1 MRLKRVRVRDYR
13 SVNDSGEFEV
23 EHDKT
28 ILVGINEAGKT
39 CLLTAME
46 QLNAPT
52 TRPKF
57 KALADYPRARY
68 TEVQRGDRAA
78 GDVEV
83 VVATF
88 LLDDEDRTAV
98 AKVAPDL
105 GDLQMVRFT
114 RTLDNTSTPRL
125 IDVPE
130 YKLFRNIEEDLQRT
144 RKALQAVEGTE
155 GIVAKL
161 DAAVSAFALTDRL
174 TGSKAATLDAHLSEA
189 VAEIDEDNE
198 RELTRLRKVRGAI
211 AISKQRAAAASVLV
225 GRLPQ
230 FVYYSTYF
238 QVRPRINLKALA
250 AREVAGD
257 TEEGYDFGNLCL
269 LKVVG
274 LTAKELADLADGQP
288 QEQQPQYRN
297 NPRAYDE
304 AVRAHQD
311 KLDDRQNRLNAA
323 SVSLTQQI
331 RKVWGDEQV
340 QLRFV
345 ADGHYLKVTVVDD
358 LGVEVELDQ
367 RSEGFRWLVSFFVV
381 FRAQSEGDLKN
392 AILLLDEPGLSL
404 HALKQ
409 QQFRHTVGELAGTN
423 QVIYTTHSPFMVGS
437 DELDLVRIVEMAD
450 RTTGTKVHT
459 RIAVDDPAS
468 LYPLQAALGYEL
480 AQSMF
485 TQARNL
491 VCEGYTD
498 MLYVE
503 ALNVAA
509 SDAGSGFK
517 HPVALVPALSASK
530 VIYYVTVLVSQDFKV
545 AALLDSDQAGD
556 KAAEQDELVAM
567 LEKKRLLRT
576 KDFTAGSVKGPE
588 IEDLLRE
595 TLVAVA
601 KERCGWD
608 VEKVAIDQPHRR
620 LVDILTKEVSGFS
633 KLKLTRAFM
642 SWLGEYGFDELPDD
656 EQEAVRRFFTVT
668 NKALA

>member
-1 MRLKRVRVRDYR
+1 MRLKSVRVRDYR

-46 QLNAPT
+46 QLNAPVA
-52 TRPKF
+52 RPKF
-57 KALADYPRARY
+57 KALTDYPRARY

-78 GDVEV
+78 HDVSV
-83 VVATF
+83 VVASF
-88 LLDDEDRTAV
+88 ELDADDREAV
-98 AKVAPDL
+98 AEVAPEL
-105 GDLQMVRFT
+105 GDLQSYQLT
-114 RTLDNTSTPRL
+114 RRLDNSSTHSLPDAPPHKTFQ
-125 IDVPE
+125 DVQ
-130 YKLFRNIEEDLQRT
+130 EDLQRT
-144 RKALQAVEGTE
+144 RKALRVIEGTDA
-155 GIVAKL
+155 VLAKF
-161 DAAVSAFALTDRL
+161 DAAVEAFSPTERL
-174 TGSKAATLDAHLSEA
+174 SGEKATALDACLSEA

-198 RELTRLRKVRGAI
+198 RELSRLRKIRGALDL
-211 AISKQRAAAASVLV
+211 SKQRTAAASILK

-230 FVYYSTYF
+230 FVYYSSYF
-238 QVRPRINLKALA
+238 QVHPRINLRALA
-250 AREVAGD
+250 AREATGD

-269 LKVVG
+269 LNVVG
-274 LTAKELADLADGQP
+274 LTAKELASLADGQP
-288 QEQQPQYRN
+288 EESQYQNNRAGYTDAVKAYQE
-297 NPRAYDE
+297 
-304 AVRAHQD
+304 

-331 RKVWGDEQV
+331 RRVWGDEQV

-409 QQFRHTVGELAGTN
+409 QQFRYTVGDLAGTN

-437 DELDLVRIVEMAD
+437 DELDLVRIVEMPD

-485 TQARNL
+485 TQTRNL

-517 HPVALVPALSASK
+517 HTVALVPASSASK
-530 VIYYVTVLVSQDFKV
+530 VIYYVTVLVSQTFKV

-556 KAAEQDELVAM
+556 KAAEQNELVAM

-576 KDFTAGSVKGPE
+576 KDFAAGTVKGPE

-601 KERCGWD
+601 RDRCGWD
-608 VEKVAIDQPHRR
+608 VGQIATSQPQRR
-620 LVDILTKEVSGFS
+620 LVDILNKEVSGFS
-633 KLKLTRAFM
+633 KFKLTRAFL
-642 SWLGEYGFDELPDD
+642 SWLGDHGFDGLTAD
-656 EQEAVRRFFTVT
+656 EQKAVKGFFTAA
-668 NKALA
+668 NKALT

>member
-46 QLNAPT
+46 QVNAPA

-57 KALADYPRARY
+57 KALTDYPRARY

-83 VVATF
+83 VVASF
-88 LLDDEDRTAV
+88 ELDADDRAAV
-98 AKVAPDL
+98 AEVAPDL
-105 GDLQMVRFT
+105 GDLQTYQFT
-114 RTLDNTSTPRL
+114 RRLDNSSMHSLPDAPPYKRFR
-125 IDVPE
+125 DV
-130 YKLFRNIEEDLQRT
+130 EEDLQRL
-144 RKALQAVEGTE
+144 RKALQAVEGADTV
-155 GIVAKL
+155 IAKF
-161 DAAVSAFALTDRL
+161 DAAVKAFSPTERL
-174 TGSKAATLDAHLSEA
+174 IGTRAATLDACLSEA
-189 VAEIDEDNE
+189 IAEIDEDNE
-198 RELTRLRKVRGAI
+198 RELARLRKVRGAI
-211 AISKQRAAAASVLV
+211 AFSGQRDAAASVLN

-238 QVRPRINLKALA
+238 QVHPRINLKALA
-250 AREVAGD
+250 TREAAGD

-288 QEQQPQYRN
+288 EEAHYRN
-297 NPRAYDE
+297 NPQGYRE
-304 AVRAHQD
+304 AVKTYQE

-331 RKVWGDEQV
+331 RKVWGDDQV

-409 QQFRHTVGELAGTN
+409 QQFRYTVGELAGTN

-437 DELDLVRIVEMAD
+437 DELDFVRIVEMPD
-450 RTTGTKVHT
+450 RITGTKVHT

-517 HPVALVPALSASK
+517 RPVALVPASSASK

-576 KDFTAGSVKGPE
+576 KDFAAPSVKGPE

-595 TLVAVA
+595 TLVVVA
-601 KERCGWD
+601 RDRCGWD
-608 VEKVAIDQPHRR
+608 VEQIATSQPQRR
-620 LVDILTKEVSGFS
+620 LVDILKKEVSGFS
-633 KLKLTRAFM
+633 KFKLTRAFM
-642 SWLGEYGFDELPDD
+642 SWLGEHGFDGLTTD
-656 EQEAVRRFFTVT
+656 EQEAVKKFFAAA
-668 NKALA
+668 NKALT

>member
-1 MRLKRVRVRDYR
+1 MRLKWVRVRDYR

-39 CLLTAME
+39 GLLTAME
-46 QLNAPT
+46 QLNAPV

-57 KALADYPRARY
+57 KALTDYPRARY
-68 TEVQRGDRAA
+68 TEVQRGDRPA

-88 LLDDEDRTAV
+88 LLDDDDRAAV

-105 GDLQMVRFT
+105 ENLKTFQFT
-114 RTLDNTSTPRL
+114 RKLDNTSTHWLVDAP
-125 IDVPE
+125 D
-130 YKLFRNIEEDLQRT
+130 YKLFRNIEEDLQRL

-155 GIVAKL
+155 AILAKF
-161 DAAVSAFALTDRL
+161 DTAVKAFAPTERL
-174 TGSKAATLDAHLSEA
+174 TGSKAATLDACLTEA

-198 RELTRLRKVRGAI
+198 RELTRLRKIRDAI
-211 AISKQRAAAASVLV
+211 SISKQRAAAASVLL

-238 QVRPRINLKALA
+238 QVHPRINLTALA
-250 AREVAGD
+250 AREAVGD

-274 LTAKELADLADGQP
+274 LTARELAELADGQP
-288 QEQQPQYRN
+288 TEQQYGNNTDAYR
-297 NPRAYDE
+297 E
-304 AVRAHQD
+304 AVKAYQD
-311 KLDDRQNRLNAA
+311 KLDDRHNRLNAA

-367 RSEGFRWLVSFFVV
+367 RSEGFRWLLSFFVV
-381 FRAQSEGDLKN
+381 FRAQSEGNLRN

-409 QQFRHTVGELAGTN
+409 QQFRYTVGELAGTN

-437 DELDLVRIVEMAD
+437 DELDRVRIVEMPD

-503 ALNVAA
+503 ALNAAA

-517 HPVALVPALSASK
+517 HAVALVPASSASK

-567 LEKKRLLRT
+567 LERKRLLRT
-576 KDFTAGSVKGPE
+576 KDFTAEPVKGPE
-588 IEDLLRE
+588 IEDLLRQ
-595 TLVAVA
+595 TLVNVA
-601 KERCGWD
+601 KERYGWD
-608 VEKVAIDQPHRR
+608 VEQVATDQPHRR

-633 KLKLTRAFM
+633 KLKLARAFM
-642 SWLGEYGFDELPDD
+642 SWLGEHGFDGLTAG
-656 EQEAVRRFFTVT
+656 EQEAVRKFFTAT

>member
-1 MRLKRVRVRDYR
+1 MRLKRVHVRDYR

-23 EHDKT
+23 EHGKT

-46 QLNAPT
+46 QLNAPA

-57 KALADYPRARY
+57 RALIDYPRARY

-78 GDVEV
+78 SDVEV

-88 LLDDEDRTAV
+88 ELDAADRAAV
-98 AKVAPDL
+98 AEVAPDL
-105 GDLQMVRFT
+105 GDLTGFEFAR
-114 RTLDNTSTPRL
+114 RLDNTSRHVLLGAPRYKYFR
-125 IDVPE
+125 DV
-130 YKLFRNIEEDLQRT
+130 EEDLQRT
-144 RKALQAVEGTE
+144 RKALQDADAALLTKFNAAVGAFTATDQLA
-155 GIVAKL
+155 GDKAAAL
-161 DAAVSAFALTDRL
+161 DAC
-174 TGSKAATLDAHLSEA
+174 LSEA
-189 VAEIDEDNE
+189 AAELDEDDE
-198 RELTRLRKVRGAI
+198 RELNRLRKVRA
-211 AISKQRAAAASVLV
+211 AISISTQRSAAARVLSKRV
-225 GRLPQ
+225 PQ

-238 QVRPRINLKALA
+238 QVHPRINLKALA
-250 AREVAGD
+250 AREAAGD

-274 LTAKELADLADGQP
+274 LTASELAALADGQP
-288 QEQQPQYRN
+288 QENQYASRSEQYQQAVK
-297 NPRAYDE
+297 AYQE
-304 AVRAHQD
+304 
-311 KLDDRQNRLNAA
+311 KLDDRHNRLNAA
-323 SVSLTQQI
+323 SVSLTQQV

-345 ADGHYLKVTVVDD
+345 ADGHYLKVVVVDD

-381 FRAQSEGDLKN
+381 FRAQSEGDLKD

-409 QQFRHTVGELAGTN
+409 QQFRYTVGELAGTN

-437 DELDLVRIVEMAD
+437 DELDLVRIVEMKD
-450 RTTGTKVHT
+450 RTEGTKVHT
-459 RIAVDDPAS
+459 RLSVDDPAS

-485 TQARNL
+485 TQTRNL

-503 ALNVAA
+503 ALNSAA
-509 SDAGSGFK
+509 TDAGSGFK
-517 HPVALVPALSASK
+517 HAVALVPAASASK

-556 KAAEQDELVAM
+556 KAAEQDELAAM
-567 LEKKRLLRT
+567 LQKKRLLRT
-576 KDFTAGSVKGPE
+576 KDFAAGSVRAPE

-595 TLVAVA
+595 TLVSVA
-601 KERCGWD
+601 KDRCGWD
-608 VEKVAIDQPHRR
+608 VEQIAATQSERR
-620 LVDILTKEVSGFS
+620 LVDILGKEAVGFS
-633 KLKLTRAFM
+633 KLKLARAFM
-642 SWLGEYGFDELPDD
+642 SWLGEHGFDGLTAD
-656 EQEAVRRFFTVT
+656 EQDVIKQFFAAA

>member
-1 MRLKRVRVRDYR
+1 MRLKQVRVRDYR
-13 SVNDSGEFEV
+13 SINDSGEFEV

-39 CLLTAME
+39 GLLTAME
-46 QLNAPT
+46 QLNAPV
-52 TRPKF
+52 TRSKF
-57 KALADYPRARY
+57 KALTDYPRARY
-68 TEVQRGDRAA
+68 TEVQRGDRPA

-88 LLDDEDRTAV
+88 LLDDEDRAAV
-98 AKVAPDL
+98 TKVAPDFGGL
-105 GDLQMVRFT
+105 KSYEFT
-114 RTLDNTSTPRL
+114 RKLDNSSVHWM
-125 IDVPE
+125 IGGPE
-130 YKLFRNIEEDLQRT
+130 YKRFRDIEEDLQRL
-144 RKALQAVEGTE
+144 RKVLQAVEGTE
-155 GIVAKL
+155 VLLAKFETAVKAFSPTEWLFGAKATAL
-161 DAAVSAFALTDRL
+161 DSC
-174 TGSKAATLDAHLSEA
+174 LSEA
-189 VAEIDEDNE
+189 VAEIDEDND
-198 RELTRLRKVRGAI
+198 RELTRLRKIRGAI
-211 AISKQRAAAASVLV
+211 AISKQRAAALNQLHE
-225 GRLPQ
+225 RLPQ

-238 QVRPRINLKALA
+238 QVHPRINLAALA
-250 AREVAGD
+250 AREAAGD
-257 TEEGYDFGNLCL
+257 TDEGYDFGNLCL

-274 LTAKELADLADGQP
+274 LTAEELAELADGKP
-288 QEQQPQYRN
+288 EESQYRHDLD
-297 NPRAYDE
+297 AYRE
-304 AVRAHQD
+304 AVKAYQD
-311 KLDDRQNRLNAA
+311 KLDDRHNRLNAA

-381 FRAQSEGDLKN
+381 FRAQSEGNLKN

-409 QQFRHTVGELAGTN
+409 QQFRYTVGELAGTN

-437 DELDLVRIVEMAD
+437 DELDRVRIVEMPN
-450 RTTGTKVHT
+450 RTIGTKVHT

-503 ALNVAA
+503 ALNAVAT
-509 SDAGSGFK
+509 DAGSGFK
-517 HPVALVPALSASK
+517 HAVALVPASSASK

-556 KAAEQDELVAM
+556 RAAEQDELVAM

-576 KDFTAGSVKGPE
+576 KDFIAVPVKGPE

-595 TLVAVA
+595 TLVSVA
-601 KERCGWD
+601 KERFGWD
-608 VEKVAIDQPHRR
+608 VEQVATDQPHRR
-620 LVDILTKEVSGFS
+620 LVDILTKEASGFS
-633 KLKLTRAFM
+633 KLKLARAFM
-642 SWLGEYGFDELPDD
+642 SWLGAHGFDGLTAD
-656 EQEAVRRFFTVT
+656 EQQAVRKFFTAT